1 MLKLVFGILL
11 IKECLIDF
19 DKMNS
24 PDEEDKTGKETPN
37 EQVDLAQ
44 DRTNLAEDRTN
55 MANER
60 TVLAHERTELA
71 KQRNHLANERT
82 FQAWIRTSLSLMGF
96 GFIIEQFSI
105 FLRANQSTLHSVE
118 AQSASDYS
126 WFVGVLLIALAIVML
141 ITAYGRYR
149 FIAKK
154 IGYSK
159 HFPSKWLTGL
169 VVVCIAIGVLLLIY
183 DLIVNL

>member
-1 MLKLVFGILL
+1 MKPTDG
-11 IKECLIDF
+11 ED
-19 DKMNS
+19 NS
-24 PDEEDKTGKETPN
+24 KTETPN
-37 EQVDLAQ
+37 KQVGLAE

-60 TVLAHERTELA
+60 TVLAHERTALA

-82 FQAWIRTSLSLMGF
+82 FQAWTRTSLSLMGF

-105 FLRANQSTLHSVE
+105 FLRANQSVLHSVE
-118 AQSASDYS
+118 AQNASDYS

-169 VVVCIAIGVLLLIY
+169 VVVCIAIGVMLLIY

>member
-1 MLKLVFGILL
+1 MQETK
-11 IKECLIDF
+11 K
-19 DKMNS
+19 
-24 PDEEDKTGKETPN
+24 EDKTGNEMPN
-37 EQVDLAQ
+37 EQVSLAH

-105 FLRANQSTLHSVE
+105 FLRANQSVLHSVE
-118 AQSASDYS
+118 AQNASDYS

-169 VVVCIAIGVLLLIY
+169 VVVCIAIGVMLLIY

>member
-1 MLKLVFGILL
+1 
-11 IKECLIDF
+11 
-19 DKMNS
+19 MNS
-24 PDEEDKTGKETPN
+24 PNEEDKPGNEMPN
-37 EQVDLAQ
+37 EQVSLAH

-105 FLRANQSTLHSVE
+105 FLRANQSVLHSVE
-118 AQSASDYS
+118 AQNASDYS

-169 VVVCIAIGVLLLIY
+169 VVVCIAIGVMLLIY

>member
-1 MLKLVFGILL
+1 M
-11 IKECLIDF
+11 KET
-19 DKMNS
+19 KK
-24 PDEEDKTGKETPN
+24 EDKPGNEMPN
-37 EQVDLAQ
+37 EQVSLAH

-105 FLRANQSTLHSVE
+105 FLRSNTSMIHDIEIRNT
-118 AQSASDYS
+118 SDYS
-126 WFVGVLLIALAIVML
+126 WIIGEMLIVLAIIML
-141 ITAYGRYR
+141 ITAYGRYH
-149 FIAKK
+149 FIAKR

-169 VVVCIAIGVLLLIY
+169 VVICIAIGVA
-183 DLIVNL
+183 LIVFDLTTSF

>member
-1 MLKLVFGILL
+1 MQGTK
-11 IKECLIDF
+11 K
-19 DKMNS
+19 
-24 PDEEDKTGKETPN
+24 EDKPGNEMPN
-37 EQVDLAQ
+37 EQVSLAY

-55 MANER
+55 MAHER

-105 FLRANQSTLHSVE
+105 FLRANQSVLHSVE
-118 AQSASDYS
+118 AQNASDYS
-126 WFVGVLLIALAIVML
+126 WFVGVLLIALAIIML

-169 VVVCIAIGVLLLIY
+169 VVVCIAIGVMLLIY

>member
-1 MLKLVFGILL
+1 MEPTDG
-11 IKECLIDF
+11 EA
-19 DKMNS
+19 
-24 PDEEDKTGKETPN
+24 KTGNKMPN
-37 EQVDLAQ
+37 EQVSLAH

-105 FLRANQSTLHSVE
+105 FLRANQSALHSLE
-118 AQSASDYS
+118 AQNASDYS
-126 WFVGVLLIALAIVML
+126 WFVGVLLIALAIIML

-169 VVVCIAIGVLLLIY
+169 VVVCIAIGVMLLIY

>member
-1 MLKLVFGILL
+1 MEPTDGENKT
-11 IKECLIDF
+11 
-19 DKMNS
+19 
-24 PDEEDKTGKETPN
+24 EEDKPN
-37 EQVDLAQ
+37 VQVDLAQ

-60 TVLAHERTELA
+60 TVLARERTELA
-71 KQRNHLANERT
+71 RQRNHLANERT

-105 FLRANQSTLHSVE
+105 FLRINKNLIENIELV
-118 AQSASDYS
+118 SASSYS
-126 WFVGVLLIALAIVML
+126 WLIGELLIVLAIIML
-141 ITAYGRYR
+141 ITAYGRYH
-149 FIAKK
+149 FIAKR

-169 VVVCIAIGVLLLIY
+169 VVICIAIGVAFIVY
-183 DLIVNL
+183 DLIISL

>member
-1 MLKLVFGILL
+1 M
-11 IKECLIDF
+11 EAT
-19 DKMNS
+19 N
-24 PDEEDKTGKETPN
+24 EEDKTENETPN
-37 EQVDLAQ
+37 EQVGLAQ

-55 MANER
+55 MANDR
-60 TVLAHERTELA
+60 TVLAHKRTELA

-105 FLRANQSTLHSVE
+105 FLRANQSALHSVE
-118 AQSASDYS
+118 AQNASDYS
-126 WFVGVLLIALAIVML
+126 WFVGVLLIGLAIVML

-169 VVVCIAIGVLLLIY
+169 VVVCIAIGVMLLIY
-183 DLIVNL
+183 DLIFNL